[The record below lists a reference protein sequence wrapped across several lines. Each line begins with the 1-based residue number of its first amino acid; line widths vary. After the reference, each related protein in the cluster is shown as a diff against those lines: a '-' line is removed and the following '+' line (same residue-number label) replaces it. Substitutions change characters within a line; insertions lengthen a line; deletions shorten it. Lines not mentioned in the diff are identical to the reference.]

1 MSRVTT
7 PIAVLVCIVDNT
19 RCPVKADLT
28 ANSAVSLSLISPIII
43 VSGSCRKTDR
53 RPLAKVKPIFS
64 LIPIWIAPFISASTG
79 SSRQINFVSSRLSMR
94 NMAYKVAV
102 LPLPVGPQIS
112 NKP

>member
-43 VSGSCRKTDR
+43 VSGSCRNTER
-53 RPLAKVKPIFS
+53 RPLAKVNPIFS
-64 LIPIWIAPFISASTG
+64 LIPICIAPLISASTG
-79 SSRQINFVSSRLSMR
+79 SSRQISLVSSKFNMR
-94 NMAYKVAV
+94 SMAYKVAV

-112 NKP
+112 NNP